1 METDSELES
10 QARAQAAAIAAAQDL
25 ALANQTA
32 AQSFWRSVGR
42 VFGVKDLTPEV
53 VIQKPGRELLLWQM
67 KQNADLKTAL
77 PLAYTLLEEG
87 RFMNT
92 VPNERECPIH
102 VFQARRKWNDAAKEW
117 AQMGGGDKQAW
128 LRCDRK
134 LMLRKQ
140 NGVVRIVISR
150 KDLCVK
156 YDTKAAKLVPVR
168 VENTEVIDSTKMAEI
183 IEKFPNLTV
192 VHLVEGMRVPTRYF
206 NSSQKGRADAYVA
219 DGPILPGFELY
230 LMDKKKKTAKDEDP
244 SKGLATWLASVLKSS
259 AAK

>member
-1 METDSELES
+1 METDNELES

-25 ALANQTA
+25 ALANQTG
-32 AQSFWRSVGR
+32 FWRQVGR
-42 VFGVKDLTPEV
+42 AFGVKNTAPEV
-53 VIQKPGRELLLWQM
+53 LEQKPGRELLLWQM
-67 KQNADLKTAL
+67 KQTSDLKAAL
-77 PLAYTLLEEG
+77 PLAYTLLEEA

-102 VFQARRKWNDAAKEW
+102 LFQARRKWNDAAKEW
-117 AQMGGGDKQAW
+117 AHIGGGDKQVW

-134 LMLRKQ
+134 LILRKQ
-140 NGVVRIVISR
+140 NGVVRLVISR
-150 KDLCVK
+150 KDLCAK
-156 YDTKAAKLVPVR
+156 YDTKAAKLVPTR
-168 VENTEVIDSTKMAEI
+168 VENIEVIDASRMGEI

-192 VHLVEGMRVPTRYF
+192 AYLVEGLRVPTRYF
-206 NSSQKGRADAYVA
+206 NSAQRGRADAYVS

-230 LMDKKKKTAKDEDP
+230 LMDKKKHPVKEEDP

>member
-10 QARAQAAAIAAAQDL
+10 QARAQAAAIATAQDL
-25 ALANQTA
+25 ALANRTA
-32 AQSFWRSVGR
+32 MQSFWRSVGR
-42 VFGVKDLTPEV
+42 VFGIKDLTPE
-53 VIQKPGRELLLWQM
+53 IQEQKPGRELLLWQM
-67 KQNADLKTAL
+67 KQTSDIKSAL
-77 PLAYTLLEEG
+77 VLGYTLLEED
-87 RFMNT
+87 RFMNS

-102 VFQARRKWNDAAKEW
+102 LFQARRKWNDAAKEW

-140 NGVVRIVISR
+140 NGVVRMLISR

-156 YDTKAAKLVPVR
+156 YDTKVAKLVPVR
-168 VENTEVIDSTKMAEI
+168 VENTEVIDASRMAEI
-183 IEKFPNLTV
+183 SEKFPNLTV
-192 VHLVEGMRVPTRYF
+192 AHLVEGMRVPTRF
-206 NSSQKGRADAYVA
+206 FTTNRSGRADAYVA

-230 LMDKKKKTAKDEDP
+230 LMDKKKKPAKEEDP